1 MTDGPDDDLQRPGPD
16 SPGDGEPLDVQGG
29 GQSAGLPAAG
39 EHEGHSVTPLGN
51 PGVLHWQ
58 KSYISRPGLEDRSS
72 VFFAAVEMTR
82 MPMVVADARLPD
94 QPIVFVNRAFL
105 DMTLYEEEEILGR
118 NCRFLQGAETD
129 PDTVA
134 EVRNALREQRAIAVD
149 ILNYKRDG
157 TPFWNALFIGP
168 VFDESGGEQL
178 YWFASQVDI
187 TQRRTSE
194 RSMQQAQKM
203 EAIGQLTAGLAHDF
217 NNLLQ
222 VIAGNLELAATR
234 TGGDDLLKRAIEN
247 ADRATQQGAKLTQH
261 LLAFARKQRLDPKRI
276 NLNTL
281 IVEFSDMLL
290 QTMSDDVDLRL
301 DLKPGLPSCT
311 VDPVQLE
318 MALLNVLINARDAIR
333 GQGQGQGQ
341 GQDQRQGQGQCQA
354 QDGVSKGGRVTV
366 ATATLALDGNAPAH
380 HLSPGQYVVLCVHD
394 DGPGMEP
401 EVLRRATEPFFTT
414 KEPGTG
420 LGLSMV
426 HGFVQQ
432 SNGRLEIESEAG
444 SGTTVRMLFPVDV
457 ERAVPPQPDLVPQG
471 APAPDAQTILLVED
485 SDDVRGLAEGYLR
498 GLGYR
503 VLSARSG
510 EEALAVLEARGA
522 AQETD
527 RESVRESVRSP
538 GRDPVDL
545 LFTDLVMPGGMS
557 GLVLVQRVRER
568 FPDMPVLLT
577 TGYTD
582 ELASNNPAS
591 NNAASNTVFG
601 PSVQILNKP
610 YRRTE
615 LADRIRATLNS
626 ARSKG

>member
-1 MTDGPDDDLQRPGPD
+1 MTDGPDDDLQRFG
-16 SPGDGEPLDVQGG
+16 SDGFDDQEPLDVQGG
-29 GQSAGLPAAG
+29 GQSAGVPAAG
-39 EHEGHSVTPLGN
+39 QHEGHSFTPLGN

-58 KSYISRPGLEDRSS
+58 KSYISRPGLDDRSS

-82 MPMVVADARLPD
+82 MPMVVADARQPD

-168 VFDESGGEQL
+168 VFSDAGEQL

-187 TQRRTSE
+187 TQRRASE

-234 TGGDDLLKRAIEN
+234 AGSDDLLKRAIEN

-290 QTMSDDVDLRL
+290 RTMSDDVDLRL

-311 VDPVQLE
+311 IDPVQLE

-333 GQGQGQGQ
+333 DRGRDQGRDRGGDA
-341 GQDQRQGQGQCQA
+341 GR
-354 QDGVSKGGRVTV
+354 KGGRVTV

-380 HLSPGQYVVLCVHD
+380 HLSPGHYVVLCVHD

-401 EVLRRATEPFFTT
+401 EILRRATEPFFTT

-432 SNGRLEIESEAG
+432 SNGRLEIESDVG
-444 SGTTVRMLFPVDV
+444 RGTTVRMLFPVAV
-457 ERAVPPQPDLVPQG
+457 ERAVPPQPGLVPPG
-471 APAPDAQTILLVED
+471 TPAPDAQTILLVED

-510 EEALAVLEARGA
+510 EEALAVLESRDL
-522 AQETD
+522 D
-527 RESVRESVRSP
+527 RER
-538 GRDPVDL
+538 VDL
-545 LFTDLVMPGGMS
+545 LFTDLVMPGGMG

-582 ELASNNPAS
+582 ELALP
-591 NNAASNTVFG
+591 NAAFPNAAV

-615 LADRIRATLNS
+615 LTDRIRATLNRAAS
-626 ARSKG
+626 AADDPSRSRDGARSKA